1 MSASMMYRLAA
12 HSYFKQSA
20 VEKIAQLYLAL
31 PSSAARL
38 QLSEPVQR
46 NAVSESLTVWIF
58 LFFFGAGIFSQI
70 CPHHGG
76 RVGKRKITSSK
87 SRKDYT
93 NAHARYLLRDKS
105 FTCTE
110 YFVQYAF
117 L

>member
-46 NAVSESLTVWIF
+46 NAVSESLTV
-58 LFFFGAGIFSQI
+58 
-70 CPHHGG
+70 
-76 RVGKRKITSSK
+76 
-87 SRKDYT
+87 
-93 NAHARYLLRDKS
+93 
-105 FTCTE
+105 
-110 YFVQYAF
+110 
-117 L
+117 

>member
-31 PSSAARL
+31 PSSAVRL

-58 LFFFGAGIFSQI
+58 LFFLVQGFSHKSAPI
-70 CPHHGG
+70 MEDEW
-76 RVGKRKITSSK
+76 GKEK
-87 SRKDYT
+87 
-93 NAHARYLLRDKS
+93 
-105 FTCTE
+105 
-110 YFVQYAF
+110 
-117 L
+117 